1 MPTSSQAGAQVKHSP
16 AVEAAGRAGLLAKGA
31 LYAVVGLLAIQIPL
45 GLGGKTTDRQG
56 ALRSV
61 AQEPL
66 GEAMLLAIA
75 VGLTGYA
82 VWRFV
87 QAFLDR
93 GDEGTGAKALAKRAG
108 YLGRGVLYLGTAAIA
123 FSLVAGWGA
132 GGGGSEKQETA
143 KVLDWPG
150 GRYLVG
156 AVGLAF
162 VAAGIFNGYR
172 ALSAKF
178 RKDLREHQMSSDARP
193 WAIAV
198 GVVGHAA
205 RGVVFGL
212 IGIFLLR
219 AAWQFDPK
227 EAIGIDGALRK
238 VAQAPYGPV
247 LLGLVAAGLLA
258 YALFCVVQARY
269 RRV

>member
-1 MPTSSQAGAQVKHSP
+1 MPTTSEAAATVKHSP

-45 GLGGKTTDRQG
+45 GLGGKATDRQG
-56 ALRSV
+56 ALRTV

-66 GEAMLLAIA
+66 GEAMLLALA
-75 VGLTGYA
+75 VGLAGYA

-93 GDEGTGAKALAKRAG
+93 GDEGTGAKGLAKRAG
-108 YLGRGVLYLGTAAIA
+108 YVGRGLLYLATAALA
-123 FSLVAGWGA
+123 FSLVAGWG
-132 GGGGSEKQETA
+132 GGGGSSEKEDTA
-143 KVLDWPG
+143 KVFDWPG

-162 VAAGIFNGYR
+162 LAAGLYNAYR
-172 ALSAKF
+172 SLSAKF
-178 RKDLREHQMSSDARP
+178 RKDLREHQMASDARP
-193 WAIAV
+193 WAIAL

-205 RGVVFGL
+205 RGIVFGL

-219 AAWQFDPK
+219 AAWQYDAK

-238 VAQAPYGPV
+238 VAEAPYGPV

-258 YALFCVVQARY
+258 YAAFCVVQARY
-269 RRV
+269 RQV